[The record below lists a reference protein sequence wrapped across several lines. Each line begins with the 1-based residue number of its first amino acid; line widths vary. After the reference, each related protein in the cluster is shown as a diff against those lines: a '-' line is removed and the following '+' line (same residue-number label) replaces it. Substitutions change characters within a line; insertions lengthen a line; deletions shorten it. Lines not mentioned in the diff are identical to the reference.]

1 MGKLAGAALT
11 VAAPEAKV
19 ATKAAAA
26 ASGKAKG
33 KPGPLR
39 HQPTNLNDL
48 PADWHEE
55 ELQGRK
61 ADARWAADERKAG
74 RDPDRATVSGEE
86 PPAGEKPAAADPAPA
101 PSGAGPSLP
110 AMPAAAQ
117 AAASTGSGILLGL
130 FTWGLVLSYLGVN
143 GDSSGAAG
151 VRAFLAAKFLNKV

>member
-11 VAAPEAKV
+11 VAAPAAMV
-19 ATKAAAA
+19 PTTAAAA
-26 ASGKAKG
+26 ASGGGRQPKKITPG
-33 KPGPLR
+33 MKPGEV
-39 HQPTNLNDL
+39 ND
-48 PADWHEE
+48 
-55 ELQGRK
+55 ELQRRRQAAAAGK
-61 ADARWAADERKAG
+61 ADTAAG
-74 RDPDRATVSGEE
+74 PVS
-86 PPAGEKPAAADPAPA
+86 PPAGEQPAAADPPPA

-143 GDSSGAAG
+143 GDQSGAAG